1 MAYINVEV
9 WDVTGN
15 KKDTVEVPD
24 DVPVNRAIVVLIER
38 LNYPKYDPAG
48 GQLLSYKL
56 HHRPTGKQLMDEHTL
71 HQNGVKEG
79 DIVRL
84 IAEITAGANNKI
96 ADKVIR
102 IEDPN
107 SESNDRFA
115 RFKLINWWEQE
126 KLRKAKVLVVG
137 AGALGNEILKNL
149 ALLGIGNIFIA
160 DMDTIEN
167 SNLSRTVLFRE
178 NNNGHFKAEIAAKEI
193 KNIYPDINVH
203 WFKGNIAYDLGL
215 GVYRWADL
223 VIAGLDNREARLSVN
238 RNCWKVNIPWIDGAI
253 EQLNGIARVFIPPDG
268 ACYECTMSEVDWK
281 IIKARKAC
289 GGLTRDEML
298 LGKVPTTPTSA
309 SVIAGMQCQEA
320 VKLLHGLEVLESK
333 GYMFNGLTLDSYVI
347 SYPRKEDC
355 FSHETYGEIRKI
367 GKSVTIT
374 TLGELLSEVKK
385 ELGND
390 AIIEFNNEILYT
402 LECSNCGVSNI
413 ILKSLGK
420 ITEREGICPSC
431 GNMQNANT
439 LHSINGSETFLDK
452 TFAEI
457 GIPPFDIIVGR
468 KNMTQIFLEFNQDAP
483 AVLGPLYTIL
493 KGETNK

>member
-24 DVPVNRAIVVLIER
+24 DVPVNRVIVVLIER
-38 LNYPKYDPAG
+38 LNYPKYDPTG

-56 HHRPTGKQLMDEHTL
+56 HHRPTGKQLIDEHSL
-71 HQNGVKEG
+71 LQNGVKDG

-84 IAEITAGANNKI
+84 VAEITAGAVNKASEKI
-96 ADKVIR
+96 IR
-102 IEDPN
+102 IEDPD
-107 SESNDRFA
+107 SERNDRFA

-126 KLRKAKVLVVG
+126 KLRKAKVFVVG

-160 DMDTIEN
+160 DIDTIEN

-193 KNIYPDINVH
+193 KDLYPEVNVQ
-203 WFKGNIAYDLGL
+203 WFRGNIVYDLGL

-238 RNCWKVNIPWIDGAI
+238 RNCWKVNVPWIDGAI
-253 EQLNGIARVFIPPDG
+253 EQLNGIARVFVPPDG
-268 ACYECTMSEVDWK
+268 ACYECTMSDVDWK
-281 IIKARKAC
+281 IIEARKAC
-289 GGLTRDEML
+289 RGLTRDEML

-309 SVIAGMQCQEA
+309 SVIAGIQCQEA

-333 GYMFNGLTLDSYVI
+333 GYIFNGLTHDSYVI
-347 SYPRKEDC
+347 TYPRKEDC
-355 FSHETYGEIRKI
+355 FSHETYSHVQKL
-367 GKSVTIT
+367 GKSVATI

-385 ELGND
+385 ELGKD
-390 AIIEFNNEILYT
+390 AIIEFNKDILYKW
-402 LECSNCGVSNI
+402 ECTNCGVSAPI
-413 ILKSLGK
+413 FKSFGK
-420 ITEREGICPSC
+420 IAEKERICPSC
-431 GNMQNANT
+431 SKKRNDTT
-439 LHSINGSETFLDK
+439 LHNINGSEPFLDK

-457 GIPPFDIIVGR
+457 GMPPFDIIVGR
-468 KNMTQIFLEFNQDAP
+468 KDMTRIFLEFDQDAP
-483 AVLGPLYTIL
+483 TVLGPLY
-493 KGETNK
+493 KNS